1 MSNRFIGLYLTI
13 LLISNIFFFSIIL
26 ENSPMT
32 IADIFL
38 GKILNQSCH
47 LLIVCYIVFNKHISL
62 SNSVIICV
70 LTIQLLD
77 IANEITNYC
86 FHESDTVNVDLI
98 FVMSQRLLWII
109 ILVILGTNF
118 ISKRKLKNF
127 LNVAFGSLI
136 FLIFLLKFEI
146 NHNDQPVVYCSI
158 IILYL
163 LLIYGS
169 NFKDKI
175 FHEVGIGVTFIVM
188 ADLAF
193 VFSGFHDDL
202 NWKYLYLLP
211 RLFLNLGEMLILLKI
226 LEKYKS

>member
-32 IADIFL
+32 TADIFL

-62 SNSVIICV
+62 RNSVIICV

-86 FHESDTVNVDLI
+86 FHEGDTVNVDLI

-146 NHNDQPVVYCSI
+146 THSNQPVVYCSI
-158 IILYL
+158 IILYI

-169 NFKDKI
+169 NFKEKL

>member
-1 MSNRFIGLYLTI
+1 MR
-13 LLISNIFFFSIIL
+13 
-26 ENSPMT
+26 
-32 IADIFL
+32 
-38 GKILNQSCH
+38 
-47 LLIVCYIVFNKHISL
+47 
-62 SNSVIICV
+62 NSVIICV

-86 FHESDTVNVDLI
+86 FPDGDTVNVDLI

-158 IILYL
+158 IILYI

-169 NFKDKI
+169 NFKEKL